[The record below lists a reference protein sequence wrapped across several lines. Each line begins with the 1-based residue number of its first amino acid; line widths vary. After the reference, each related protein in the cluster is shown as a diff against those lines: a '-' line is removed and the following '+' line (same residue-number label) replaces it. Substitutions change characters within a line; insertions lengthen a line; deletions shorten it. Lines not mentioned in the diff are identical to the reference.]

1 MVDIKAGLGW
11 RGCLRGKMYLARGL
25 TPIEEKMQVDDK
37 N

>member
-1 MVDIKAGLGW
+1 VGVKVGLGW
-11 RGCLRGKMYLARGL
+11 RGCLGEKRYLARGL